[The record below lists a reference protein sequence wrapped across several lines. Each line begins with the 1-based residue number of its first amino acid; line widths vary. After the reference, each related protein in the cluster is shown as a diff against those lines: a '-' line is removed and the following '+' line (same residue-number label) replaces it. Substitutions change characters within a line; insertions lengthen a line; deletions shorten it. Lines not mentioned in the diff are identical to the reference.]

1 MADQKFLS
9 AQSKL
14 KTGISGSE
22 GGVSCHVP
30 HDSETDFNSAARI
43 LPKKPNPRIPTGT
56 AEAGVTIYFVSKLRE
71 TERVQNI
78 VPDDCGTFMDDEGY
92 GCGLSQDY

>member
-14 KTGISGSE
+14 KTGISGSG

-78 VPDDCGTFMDDEGY
+78 VPDGCGTFMDNEGY
-92 GCGLSQDY
+92 G

>member
-14 KTGISGSE
+14 KTGISGSG

-43 LPKKPNPRIPTGT
+43 FPKKPNPRIPTGT
-56 AEAGVTIYFVSKLRE
+56 AEVGIVIYIVSELRE
-71 TERVQNI
+71 TERVTKI
-78 VPDDCGTFMDDEGY
+78 LFRMAAVLLWIMKDVDMT
-92 GCGLSQDY
+92 